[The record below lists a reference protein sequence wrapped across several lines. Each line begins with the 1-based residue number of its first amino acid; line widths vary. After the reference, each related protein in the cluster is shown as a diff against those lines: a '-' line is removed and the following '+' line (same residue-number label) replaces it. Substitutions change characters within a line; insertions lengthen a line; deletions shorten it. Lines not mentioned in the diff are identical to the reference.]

1 MKYDAVIFDLFGTLI
16 DNYSV
21 DEHERVLQEMAGALG
36 APGDDFARLWVEM
49 YDDRATGVF
58 PTLEA
63 NIEHICRLLEV
74 NVDAARIGDALRIR
88 LDLTRRTL
96 VPRDGAVET
105 LAQLK
110 RAGCKLGLI
119 SDCSEEIPRLWAETA
134 FRPLVDAPVFSCV
147 VGLKK
152 PDPRIYRLACEQLA
166 VAPQKCLYLGD
177 GGSRE
182 LTGALEVGMHAVLIR
197 VPYEDTYEP
206 HRIDVENW
214 QGASIRALKE
224 ILALAE

>member
-49 YDDRATGVF
+49 YDDRVTGVF

-105 LAQLK
+105 LARLK
-110 RAGCKLGLI
+110 AAGRKTGLI
-119 SDCSEEIPRLWAETA
+119 TDCSEAVPRLWHETPFA
-134 FRPLVDAPVFSCV
+134 PLVDAPVFSCT